1 MTVKVNTNGYGGRAI
16 NKGVRVYTNDPE
28 LPEFNLSMAG
38 KVERFAEITPDRLVL
53 AGYAGETMRQT
64 VTIRTRET
72 HPFRITDMRHR
83 HVESLKIKLDQTDQG
98 CCTEYVLTVENVREA
113 PGRYVDQIQLQTDSD
128 IKPEIRLVVSVFIRP
143 AELKDGS

>member
-1 MTVKVNTNGYGGRAI
+1 MKVNTNGYGGRAI

-28 LPEFNLSMAG
+28 LSEFNLTMAG

-53 AGYAGETMRQT
+53 AGYVGETMRQT

-83 HVESLKIKLDQTDQG
+83 HVENLKIKLDRTDQG
-98 CCTEYVLTVENVREA
+98 CCTEYVLTVENVRKT

-128 IKPEIRLVVSVFIRP
+128 INPEIRLVVSVFIRP